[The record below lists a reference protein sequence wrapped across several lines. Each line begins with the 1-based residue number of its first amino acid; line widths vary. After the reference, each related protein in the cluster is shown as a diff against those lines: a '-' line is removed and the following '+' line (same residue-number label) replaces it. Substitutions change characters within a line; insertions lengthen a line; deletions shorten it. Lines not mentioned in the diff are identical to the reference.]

1 MKQLSKASSTRPARA
16 PRTLRG
22 IGASGGLHTGLAH
35 IVTSTLPDVQVTP
48 GKVLVIP
55 TMSAKWTTQ
64 LATAGAVVSE
74 TGGTLAD
81 ASIIAR
87 ELGVPCVV
95 GVIGSTEA
103 IDEGDEITVDG
114 NRGTVTIRSRATPS
128 HTLTAQP

>member
-35 IVTSTLPDVQVTP
+35 IVTGQPDVQVTP

-55 TMSAKWTTQ
+55 TMSAKWTMQ
-64 LATAGAVVSE
+64 IATAGAVVSE
-74 TGGTLAD
+74 TGGPLAD

-128 HTLTAQP
+128 HTLIAQP